1 MGLLK
6 CRARREQSQYLL
18 GARLLILSRQFW
30 LVPTD
35 AFSPQ
40 SGLFSAH
47 RCARGSLA
55 GARDWGRPQ
64 VFLSAALGLSPSGQS
79 DLLGLWGSFLFS
91 EPSSALFQ
99 ALCPPQ
105 SSKTLRAPP
114 RARALVVSSAALS
127 PGHCARSFPSCAG
140 PGLGWAPHSGRESCV
155 FYFHLIPRV
164 VACAFKALASSCG
177 C

>member
-1 MGLLK
+1 MSLMGLLK

-30 LVPTD
+30 SVPTD

-105 SSKTLRAPP
+105 SSKTLRA
-114 RARALVVSSAALS
+114 S
-127 PGHCARSFPSCAG
+127 PGPVHWLCPVRLSALDTVPGPSPDELAR
-140 PGLGWAPHSGRESCV
+140 GWDDPLTGAVNHA
-155 FYFHLIPRV
+155 YFI
-164 VACAFKALASSCG
+164 ST
-177 C
+177 